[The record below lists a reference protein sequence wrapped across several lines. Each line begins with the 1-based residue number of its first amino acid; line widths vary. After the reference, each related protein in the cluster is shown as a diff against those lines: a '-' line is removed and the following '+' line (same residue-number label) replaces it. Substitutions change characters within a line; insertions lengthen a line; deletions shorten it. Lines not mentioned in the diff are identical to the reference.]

1 MTQIYTMIAGVTIND
16 MQLKKIE
23 ETKNDGGESINDSSN
38 KILVSN
44 PLVGLSEFN
53 FSETR
58 EI

>member
-1 MTQIYTMIAGVTIND
+1 MIAGVTIND

-23 ETKNDGGESINDSSN
+23 ETKNNGGESINFDSSN
-38 KILVSN
+38 RIVASN
-44 PLVGLSEFN
+44 PLVELNEFN